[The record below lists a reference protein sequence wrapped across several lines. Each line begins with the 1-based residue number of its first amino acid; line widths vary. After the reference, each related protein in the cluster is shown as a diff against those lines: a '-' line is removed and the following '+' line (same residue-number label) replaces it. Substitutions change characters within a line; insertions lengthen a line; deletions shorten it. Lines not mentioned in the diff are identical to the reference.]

1 MKAKYVLLIFILLAA
16 SQQAY
21 SQKYEAD
28 IAIGYSSY
36 STTDLKR
43 LQDEI
48 TSDNSFSFKAT
59 DRFPSQPYLQ
69 LTIAKKMN
77 DGNRIGLFWGY
88 LSTGGRITVSDY
100 SGEILSDQILM
111 NHELGMNL
119 NLYLPELKSEKAAPF
134 VQIKISAL
142 LSRLELNESVYLSS
156 GENFEDKLT
165 LIAQNVAITPSIG
178 FETQIMRF
186 PMRVA
191 AGYLMQVTEFPFY
204 LRENRDA
211 KLRISGD
218 NTVGPG
224 LTGLRIGISG
234 VLPF

>member
-1 MKAKYVLLIFILLAA
+1 MKAKYVFLIFILLAA
-16 SQQAY
+16 LQQAY

-36 STTDLKR
+36 ATTDLKR

-48 TSDNSFSFKAT
+48 TLDNSFSFKAT

-100 SGEILSDQILM
+100 SGEILYDQILM

-119 NLYLPELKSEKAAPF
+119 NLYLTELKSEKGAPF

-186 PMRVA
+186 PIRVA
-191 AGYLMQVTEFPFY
+191 AGYLMQVTEFPFH

-224 LTGLRIGISG
+224 LTGLRIGISS